1 MSLPRPRSDRL
12 GSADETLHQV
22 AAGSLDIWTPMSTVA
37 NGVTLTTQPPYFNG
51 PASVASSS
59 LRSESPMSPI
69 QKLDHYQLESNPR
82 YSTIGRPGRG
92 LHHHLHTNSPGRS
105 VMIVAPGDPIPPHLP
120 PQQQLQ
126 LQQMSSDFQPNP
138 TRPPSSDCY
147 GWHRP
152 ILKRSCSLC
161 DCHQIVREKRQLLK
175 STSKNGNF
183 PITYFVRLWRIPNI
197 YVYSHVGG

>member
-12 GSADETLHQV
+12 GSADETLHQQV
-22 AAGSLDIWTPMSTVA
+22 ASMDIWTPMSTSA
-37 NGVTLTTQPPYFNG
+37 SAQPPPIQPPYFNG

-69 QKLDHYQLESNPR
+69 QKLDHYQLELSMNPR

-92 LHHHLHTNSPGRS
+92 LGHHHHHHHLHTNSPGRS

-126 LQQMSSDFQPNP
+126 LQQMSSDFHPNP
-138 TRPPSSDCY
+138 PRPPSSDCY
-147 GWHRP
+147 G
-152 ILKRSCSLC
+152 
-161 DCHQIVREKRQLLK
+161 
-175 STSKNGNF
+175 
-183 PITYFVRLWRIPNI
+183 
-197 YVYSHVGG
+197 

>member
-69 QKLDHYQLESNPR
+69 QKQTGFDQTEANI
-82 YSTIGRPGRG
+82 STADTSA
-92 LHHHLHTNSPGRS
+92 L
-105 VMIVAPGDPIPPHLP
+105 
-120 PQQQLQ
+120 
-126 LQQMSSDFQPNP
+126 
-138 TRPPSSDCY
+138 
-147 GWHRP
+147 
-152 ILKRSCSLC
+152 SLNLASK
-161 DCHQIVREKRQLLK
+161 VSLLF
-175 STSKNGNF
+175 GF
-183 PITYFVRLWRIPNI
+183 Y
-197 YVYSHVGG
+197 